1 MVNATGWLCAV
12 DVRRRNS
19 IASTIVHPVTT
30 ERGVAYAPAAA
41 YTARLLTWKV
51 MVVDEVCVRAHL
63 WRRRDITSLAIIV
76 TGHATPAAM
85 HVIACAAVEA
95 TGLANLRA

>member
-1 MVNATGWLCAV
+1 MCV
-12 DVRRRNS
+12 DGIPS
-19 IASTIVHPVTT
+19 STTMTFQVSK
-30 ERGVAYAPAAA
+30 RAA